1 MYGKLQKINR
11 AKEKKKK
18 VSMCRYSMQKIRGES
33 RKDRNT
39 EESVVHFASNGAVY
53 LVSDQ
58 GEVRKPNLRFCVLS

>member
-1 MYGKLQKINR
+1 M
-11 AKEKKKK
+11 KEEVTLGPWSGRE

-33 RKDRNT
+33 TKDQNT